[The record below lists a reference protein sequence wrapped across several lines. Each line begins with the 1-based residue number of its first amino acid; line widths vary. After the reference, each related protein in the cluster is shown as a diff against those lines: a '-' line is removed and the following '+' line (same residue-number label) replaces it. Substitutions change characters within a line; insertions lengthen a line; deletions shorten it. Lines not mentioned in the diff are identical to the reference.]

1 MTLLNTKP
9 IPQQLLLV
17 GAPSLFVVLWS
28 TGYISA
34 RLGLPYAE
42 AGTFLM
48 MRFALAAIVMVALV
62 VVSRAPLPASFR
74 EWAHCAVV
82 GALVHGLYLY
92 GGFASIQEGL
102 TPTTIAVVVGMQPVI
117 TAVLIGPILG
127 EAVNIRQWGGFFL
140 GTVGVVLVIVAN
152 FASIGFGSGA
162 PAVFLSLL
170 CVLSISVG
178 TLYQKRFCASVD
190 LRSGTMIQLI
200 IAAVM
205 MWGISSWFETG
216 HVEWTGTFVF
226 ALMWSVLVL
235 SVGAYALLWW
245 LVRRNAATNVV
256 SLFFLMPPVTAVFD
270 WLLFDETVSL
280 ITLMGIAI
288 AVAGIAIVIRYGP
301 QSSSAAS
308 PAQ

>member
-1 MTLLNTKP
+1 VTLSNTKP
-9 IPQQLLLV
+9 VPQQLLLV

-48 MRFALAAIVMVALV
+48 MRFALAAIFMVALV
-62 VVSRAPLPASFR
+62 VVSRAPLPTSFR

-170 CVLSISVG
+170 CVMSISVG

-200 IAAVM
+200 MAALM
-205 MWGISSWFETG
+205 MWGISSWLETG

-235 SVGAYALLWW
+235 SVGAYTLLWW
-245 LVRRNAATNVV
+245 LVRRKAATNVV

-270 WLLFDETVSL
+270 WLLFEQKVSL
-280 ITLMGIAI
+280 ITLIGIAI

-301 QSSSAAS
+301 QPSSAAS
-308 PAQ
+308 PTQ

>member
-1 MTLLNTKP
+1 MTLSNTKSA
-9 IPQQLLLV
+9 PQQLLLV

-48 MRFALAAIVMVALV
+48 MRFALAAIFMVALV
-62 VVSRAPLPASFR
+62 VASRAPLPASFR

-117 TAVLIGPILG
+117 TAVLIAPILG

-152 FASIGFGSGA
+152 FTSIGFGSGA

-200 IAAVM
+200 VAAVM

-226 ALMWSVLVL
+226 ALLWSVLVL
-235 SVGAYALLWW
+235 SVGAYTLLWW
-245 LVRRNAATNVV
+245 LVRRKTATNVV

-270 WLLFDETVSL
+270 WLLFDQRVSL
-280 ITLMGIAI
+280 ITLMGIVI
-288 AVAGIAIVIRYGP
+288 AVAGIVIVIRYGP
-301 QSSSAAS
+301 PPSSATS
-308 PAQ
+308 RAQ